1 MYYTLFNML
10 HDYIYGFGTTLTEH
24 MELTLTILAT
34 IGSIFVTA
42 LPFLV
47 VWRVLKSVVMR

>member
-10 HDYIYGFGTTLTEH
+10 HAYIYGSGAVLTEH
-24 MELTLTILAT
+24 MDLTLTILAT

-47 VWRVLKSVVMR
+47 VWLVIRSVVMR